1 MADLHVHYS
10 VGMAYAIRWVNS
22 PDMFCCWR
30 NNAPFRF
37 WNKLFITDETVH
49 GGECTQAADSCTY
62 PNAKC
67 LGDGTCGCLDGLTFN
82 SVGCCKYDVSKYLP
96 LNITFPKH
104 VLSSYE

>member
-1 MADLHVHYS
+1 MTQQIIGYTC
-10 VGMAYAIRWVNS
+10 YVNCS
-22 PDMFCCWR
+22 TNINFSITIY
-30 NNAPFRF
+30 
-37 WNKLFITDETVH
+37 ITDETDH
-49 GGECTQAADSCTY
+49 GGKCTQDADSCTY